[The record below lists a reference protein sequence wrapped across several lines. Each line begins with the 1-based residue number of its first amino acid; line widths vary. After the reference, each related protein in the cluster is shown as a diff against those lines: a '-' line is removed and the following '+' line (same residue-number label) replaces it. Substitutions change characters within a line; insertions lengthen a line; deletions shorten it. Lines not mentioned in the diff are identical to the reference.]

1 MHGRLA
7 AWSLAFSLCRPEAA
21 SRALVDTHLER
32 MSAFKI
38 YW

>member
-1 MHGRLA
+1 MVGWLLGAWRLV
-7 AWSLAFSLCRPEAA
+7 FSRPEAA